1 MSRRGEQTERRS
13 ARASWPISID
23 NPLMAKQGKPDHDA
37 TMMITPSMIL
47 PLPPAV
53 PPAASDKVQQNDAT
67 MMLTADM
74 IVNDESIVMG
84 RERIERALAVVA
96 LWHVALGSGDGTTL
110 LAMTGDDVELVG
122 PRGTVRGSAA
132 FKEWIDRAHFKAV
145 PRRRFCGGE
154 GTVVVEQL
162 ARWREHHGDVTA
174 AIASAFVVRD
184 GRIRR
189 IEWFDELAM
198 ALTIYKLREVHEV
211 TPRR

>member
-1 MSRRGEQTERRS
+1 
-13 ARASWPISID
+13 
-23 NPLMAKQGKPDHDA
+23 MAKKGKRDHDA

-47 PLPPAV
+47 PLPVGGSPS
-53 PPAASDKVQQNDAT
+53 SDSTIQVTSDMVLQAGSDANDAT
-67 MMLTADM
+67 MMLTPDM
-74 IVNDESIVMG
+74 IVNDESTVMG
-84 RERIERALAVVA
+84 REQIERALAVVG
-96 LWHVALGSGDGTTL
+96 LWHVALKNGDSTTL
-110 LAMTGDDVELVG
+110 LATTGEDIELRG

-132 FKEWIDRAHFKAV
+132 FQDWIDRARFKAV
-145 PRRRFCGGE
+145 PRRRYCGGE

-198 ALTIYKLREVHEV
+198 ALTIYKLRDVHEV
-211 TPRR
+211 TRGRHDAR

>member
-1 MSRRGEQTERRS
+1 
-13 ARASWPISID
+13 
-23 NPLMAKQGKPDHDA
+23 MANKGKPDHDA

-47 PLPPAV
+47 PLPAGGTSSAESTMPVTPEMVMQAES
-53 PPAASDKVQQNDAT
+53 AANDAT
-67 MMLTADM
+67 MLLTPEM
-74 IVNDESIVMG
+74 IVNDASIVMG
-84 RERIERALAVVA
+84 REQIERALAVVG
-96 LWHVALGSGDGTTL
+96 LWHLALKDGDRATL
-110 LAMTGDDVELVG
+110 LATIGEDVELRG
-122 PRGTVRGSAA
+122 PRGTTRGTAA
-132 FKEWIDRAHFKAV
+132 FQDWIDRAHFKAV

-198 ALTIYKLREVHEV
+198 ALTIYKLRDVHEV
-211 TPRR
+211 TRRR